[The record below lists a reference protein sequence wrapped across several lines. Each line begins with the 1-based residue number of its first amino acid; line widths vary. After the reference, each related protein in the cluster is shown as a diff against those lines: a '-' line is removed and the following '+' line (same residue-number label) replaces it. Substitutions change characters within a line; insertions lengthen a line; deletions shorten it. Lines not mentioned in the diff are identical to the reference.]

1 MLFFLLFSRIE
12 IKEIGG
18 ILLVNKKDTRLPRY
32 QQIAL
37 EIAERIVDNRYQVGE
52 KIHARSTLASTFGV
66 SPETA
71 RKAVNILVDLGIME
85 VKHGS
90 GVFVSSKKKAVS
102 FLEQYQDVQ
111 SIEEVKTDLFNSL
124 SRQKKEL
131 DDFTEIINQLVSQ
144 TVKLNKVS
152 PFLPSELEI
161 TKEAAH
167 LNTSISDLNLWHET
181 SATVIGILH
190 DEDLVLSPGPYAV
203 LNPGD
208 TLYFVGDEFA
218 TQRMI
223 NFFYPNK

>member
-1 MLFFLLFSRIE
+1 M
-12 IKEIGG
+12 IK
-18 ILLVNKKDTRLPRY
+18 KQTRMPRY
-32 QQIAL
+32 QQIAI
-37 EIAERIVDNRYQVGE
+37 EIAERIVDNRYPVGE

-111 SIEEVKTDLFNSL
+111 SIEDIKDDLFSSL
-124 SRQKKEL
+124 NRQKKEL
-131 DDFTEIINQLVSQ
+131 DGFTHIINQLVSQ
-144 TVKLNKVS
+144 TVKLNKVN
-152 PFLPSELEI
+152 PFLPSELLLTE
-161 TKEAAH
+161 EAEH
-167 LNTSISDLNLWHET
+167 LDTSISDLNLWHET
-181 SATVIGILH
+181 GATVIGILH
-190 DEDLVLSPGPYAV
+190 NDELILSPGPYAV
-203 LNPGD
+203 LNSND
-208 TLYFVGDEFA
+208 TVYFVGDEFA